1 MLIQMNDIY
10 QARKNISGIACR
22 KPLVTAWLLSDRNR
36 DVQLKLEI

>member
-1 MLIQMNDIY
+1 MSDIY

-22 KPLVTAWLLSDRNR
+22 TLVPAWSLSDRNR